1 MSQFRAD
8 RPADITRRYKVRTD
22 FGIGGAGQ
30 ATFPA
35 IVGNLGTWISPHAF
49 AGPESRAVFRFHRAG
64 KSAHRTVNRVH
75 RTLAWLDRAFQ
86 ASESTVESA
95 DRAIAGVHRAV
106 QAPHRT
112 VYSRYRAENSA
123 VSAYRVARGA
133 ALRASGAVFGNG
145 GKLAGYRRGRMGKVA
160 LPDLVLLDSGRAG

>member
-1 MSQFRAD
+1 MSQLRAD
-8 RPADITRRYKVRTD
+8 WPADIPRGYKVRTD
-22 FGIGGAGQ
+22 FGIGAAGQ
-30 ATFPA
+30 AAFAA
-35 IVGNLGTWISPHAF
+35 IVGNRGAWISSHAF

-75 RTLAWLDRAFQ
+75 RTLAWFHRAFQ

-133 ALRASGAVFGNG
+133 ALRASGAVFDNG